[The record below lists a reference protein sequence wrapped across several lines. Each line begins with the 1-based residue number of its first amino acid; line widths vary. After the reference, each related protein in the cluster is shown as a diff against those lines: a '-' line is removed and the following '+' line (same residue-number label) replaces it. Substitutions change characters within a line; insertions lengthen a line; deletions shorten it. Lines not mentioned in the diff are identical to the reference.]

1 MPSCP
6 ICKSPALQPDLI
18 GDETTSFICPIH
30 NNFKVADTV
39 LQQARDYTRSQ
50 WETALSKAKKRTK
63 PTGWP
68 LITIND
74 F

>member
-6 ICKSPALQPDLI
+6 ICKSPALEPDLI
-18 GDETTSFICPIH
+18 GDATSFSCPIH
-30 NNFKVADTV
+30 NNFKVAVTV
-39 LQQARDYTRSQ
+39 LAKDYTRSQ
-50 WETALSKAKKRTK
+50 WEIALSKAKKRTK

-68 LITIND
+68 LITSDD